1 MTALA
6 WVFAAVTVAAQIAY
20 PLATSAG
27 RRDLTVATVLSFAA
41 ASVIHAACTRGAGW
55 AASMVLVTA
64 GGGLAAETAGVHTGL
79 LFGRYVY
86 TDALG
91 PGVAGV
97 PVVIPPAWTMMAY
110 PAFTLGRYAARRLPG
125 QRRCE
130 RGSVASPEAELPGTP
145 EGQGRSVAVTALV
158 GGWLLTT
165 WDLFL
170 DPQMVDA
177 GYWRWSGDVPALN
190 GIPLSN
196 AAGWLVV
203 GILITGGLALIPRR
217 RGVPDGPFADRLPI
231 VMIGW
236 TYASSLLANLVF
248 FDRPDVALAG
258 GIGMG
263 TLLAAV
269 GAAAMATRRQYQPTS

>member
-1 MTALA
+1 MTAPA
-6 WVFAAVTVAAQIAY
+6 WAFAAVTVAAQIAY
-20 PLATSAG
+20 PLATRAG

-125 QRRCE
+125 QRR
-130 RGSVASPEAELPGTP
+130 
-145 EGQGRSVAVTALV
+145 SVAVTALV

-217 RGVPDGPFADRLPI
+217 RGVPDGPFTDRLPI